1 MGIIFESNLLLG
13 LNFHFLKAVHP
24 IAARPTTEA
33 TTMIAMRADLLS
45 PDELVD
51 ELSASEVADAVED

>member
-1 MGIIFESNLLLG
+1 MAIIFESNLLLG

-33 TTMIAMRADLLS
+33 TTIIAMSAGLLS
-45 PDELVD
+45 PDDPVE
-51 ELSASEVADAVED
+51 ELSASEVDDAVED